1 LIAKAKVHSVF
12 LDAPVEELLRRCEEG
27 PNLRPLRQDL
37 KQFKELYDKRR
48 RSYMKAAFRIE
59 TSGKDVERI
68 AAEVACS
75 LGLE

>member
-1 LIAKAKVHSVF
+1 
-12 LDAPVEELLRRCEEG
+12 
-27 PNLRPLRQDL
+27 
-37 KQFKELYDKRR
+37 
-48 RSYMKAAFRIE
+48 MKAAFRIE